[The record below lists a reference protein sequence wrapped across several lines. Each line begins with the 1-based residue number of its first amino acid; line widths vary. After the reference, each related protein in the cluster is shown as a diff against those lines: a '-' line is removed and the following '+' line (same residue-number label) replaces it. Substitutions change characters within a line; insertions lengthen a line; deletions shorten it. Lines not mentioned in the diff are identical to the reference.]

1 MPRPAP
7 PPGFVQLLLLPQD
20 SFYLEVPM
28 QIATTVCL
36 YPLKYLRYVGWCV
49 LGVSGTLVDETGDA
63 VELDGELV
71 DREVY
76 RYDVPGGN
84 ILSHAVDPE
93 VIKQRTHTHSA
104 TTATRENF
112 REKVLK
118 RDGRCVWTGI
128 DEGVGMHIIPYA
140 RGDEAC
146 PRIWIQLIIE
156 NRPTEENLSSLR
168 SINDIRNGF
177 YATSDIHFDFFDQQ
191 KVAVLVTPNPILET
205 TDIPNRYQRPLEYGV
220 SYPPDSRYTLQWIT
234 TPSTESTR
242 ARIPNNNDA
251 TFAKHR
257 LQKPARLL
265 LHYRY
270 GAAAVKNWGKN
281 VAVLIQHHQPNR
293 PPVPTPAP
301 MGPPK
306 AKHDHGA
313 SIKKREKRKRE
324 EEREGAGAGMEQ
336 AGGRN
341 EGGTSAVTAVESE
354 AQNIWDEHD
363 VMLFFWGN
371 SKAARE
377 RHAKEEADHR
387 EYLEKWRSGI
397 PRNSPNV

>member
-7 PPGFVQLLLLPQD
+7 PPGFVQLVLLPQD

-36 YPLKYLRYVGWCV
+36 YPLKYLRYIGWCV
-49 LGVSGTLVDETGDA
+49 LGVIGTLVDETGDA

-71 DREVY
+71 DRGVY

-93 VIKQRTHTHSA
+93 VIKQRTHTYSA

-156 NRPTEENLSSLR
+156 NRPTEEDLSSLR

-177 YATSDIHFDFFDQQ
+177 YAAADIHVHFFDQQ
-191 KVAVLVTPNPILET
+191 KVAVLVTPNPILKT
-205 TDIPNRYQRPLEYGV
+205 TDIPDRHQRRLADDV
-220 SYPPDSRYTLQWIT
+220 SYPRNSRYTLQWIT
-234 TPSTESTR
+234 TPSTF
-242 ARIPNNNDA
+242 ARERTPDNNDA
-251 TFAKHR
+251 TFANR
-257 LQKPARLL
+257 RQKPARLL

-281 VAVLIQHHQPNR
+281 VAVLIQYHQPNR
-293 PPVPTPAP
+293 PLVPTPAP
-301 MGPPK
+301 MGPSK
-306 AKHDHGA
+306 AKHVRSV
-313 SIKKREKRKRE
+313 SIKKREKRRRE

-341 EGGTSAVTAVESE
+341 EGGTSAATAVESE
-354 AQNIWDEHD
+354 AQDIWDEHD

-371 SKAARE
+371 SKAAQE
-377 RHAKEEADHR
+377 RRAKEEADHR
-387 EYLEKWRSGI
+387 QYLEKWRSGI
-397 PRNSPNV
+397 PRNSPNI